1 MGERAQ
7 EIGLLMGDEQPVPLA
22 NGTRRTRSCW
32 RRPQSKRDGDPTE
45 VDPEEEEEE
54 ELDDSKPL
62 DAITPLP
69 TPPVVPA
76 REAETDEI
84 FVAEEEPE
92 AEADT
97 DGVQGYELEEEEEE
111 TYEEDK
117 PFEDE
122 EEEPPYNENPPEDD
136 Y

>member
-1 MGERAQ
+1 
-7 EIGLLMGDEQPVPLA
+7 MGDDEPVPSQTALA
-22 NGTRRTRSCW
+22 AREVLAEAAEQEGI
-32 RRPQSKRDGDPTE
+32 GDPTE

-69 TPPVVPA
+69 TPPVIPA